1 MKLNGFY
8 KIAGLTID
16 GYVLTDT
23 KYENDE
29 YLANVLCMNG
39 GTPLIKTFS
48 FKMFFEGNNV
58 VLMMINDQCKYT
70 NRITASISNVK
81 TLSSFTNI
89 YTDMLKKSLAEL
101 IKIQLNSSKFTHLT
115 SSFSVY

>member
-23 KYENDE
+23 KYENNE
-29 YLANVLCMNG
+29 YLANILSMNG
-39 GTPLIKTFS
+39 GTPLTKTFS

-58 VLMMINDQCKYT
+58 VLMMINEQCKYT
-70 NRITASISNVK
+70 NRITAPAFTIK
-81 TLSSFTNI
+81 TLSSFTDV
-89 YTDMLKKSLAEL
+89 YMEMLKKSLAEL
-101 IKIQLNSSKFTHLT
+101 IKIQLNSSKFTYSS